1 MKSIVIGGVPA
12 TGKTTLMR
20 FFLDSYSGRRPV
32 KHGLVYGYLL
42 QGNVLVVG
50 KYEQD
55 QVFAGTDRL
64 SMAVQP
70 DFDIV
75 LEARRY
81 NLMFEGDR
89 LFIEKNLQ
97 KLCEEYDTRIIML
110 SSSENEL
117 LKRHVNRADGQ
128 SETFLKSRQTK
139 IANIMKNDVIKSH
152 TETCLL
158 YTSPSP
164 RDP

>member
-1 MKSIVIGGVPA
+1 
-12 TGKTTLMR
+12 MR
-20 FFLDSYSGRRPV
+20 FFLELFSSRRPV

-42 QGNVLVVG
+42 QGNILVVG
-50 KYEQD
+50 KYEQE

-75 LEARRY
+75 LESRQY

-97 KLCEEYDTRIIML
+97 KLCEQYDTRIIML
-110 SSSENEL
+110 SASENEL
-117 LKRHVNRADGQ
+117 RQRHAQRADDQ
-128 SETFLKSRQTK
+128 SDTFLKSRQTK
-139 IANIMKNDVIKSH
+139 IANIMKNELIKSH
-152 TETCLL
+152 TETYELQTIAQATAL
-158 YTSPSP
+158 SQDMH
-164 RDP
+164 RWIMGKDGKG

>member
-20 FFLDSYSGRRPV
+20 FFLELFSSRRPV

-42 QGNVLVVG
+42 QGNILVVG
-50 KYEQD
+50 KYEQE

-75 LEARRY
+75 LESRQY

-97 KLCEEYDTRIIML
+97 KLCEPV
-110 SSSENEL
+110 S
-117 LKRHVNRADGQ
+117 
-128 SETFLKSRQTK
+128 
-139 IANIMKNDVIKSH
+139 
-152 TETCLL
+152 
-158 YTSPSP
+158 YTHLTLPTIYSV
-164 RDP
+164 